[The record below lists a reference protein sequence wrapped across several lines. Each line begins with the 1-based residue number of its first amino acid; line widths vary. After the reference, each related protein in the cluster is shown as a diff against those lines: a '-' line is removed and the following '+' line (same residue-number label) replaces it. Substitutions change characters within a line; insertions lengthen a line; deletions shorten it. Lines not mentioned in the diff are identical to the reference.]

1 MVVNGKTWPVLKV
14 EPRRYRFRLLN
25 GCNSRFLL
33 LKLASDPAFRP
44 AATALPMWMIGAE
57 AASCW
62 RPVRL
67 EQVLVA
73 QQSVR
78 M

>member
-33 LKLASDPAFRP
+33 KLASDPTFRP

-57 AASCW
+57 GGFLPIPSDRAGACT
-62 RPVRL
+62 
-67 EQVLVA
+67 